1 MSNQQ
6 PKALS
11 RADLMAI
18 ISHLQSVIGMA
29 RASAAN
35 DRSPHRAA
43 QVDGLLAYG
52 HNLCVSVRSTEK
64 PSFGSRSPYAKMP
77 LPDTTHMV

>member
-6 PKALS
+6 PKVLS

-29 RASAAN
+29 NGVSGN
-35 DRSPHRAA
+35 DRNPGRAA
-43 QVDGLLAYG
+43 QTAALLRYG

-64 PSFGSRSPYAKMP
+64 PSFGSRSPYAKMA
-77 LPDTTHMV
+77 LPDVSNLS